1 MKTMGLHAVLTV
13 LSDAI
18 QQDASAEEVAALIDA
33 ADLSPSERE
42 DLRAIPYARLIPYQS
57 DLYYA
62 DRNMLAWGFSNTWH
76 CLRQLR
82 FGMDF
87 PSAERNFVVRFKTLH
102 PSPSHSVRELGALF
116 VHYLSQDCAT
126 LCAANPWLLDIA
138 EAERLE
144 TEVLYAVDNPLGK
157 PLDAPAREAFFAQD
171 LDAVLSAKVVRAEQ
185 VRITPW
191 RYAFP
196 EIKAAVSESEDSDK
210 PMPLDAPA
218 FHPLAAPRHYGIA
231 RNHDTL
237 APVWYH
243 ADETDARCLDAVTE
257 DIPRT
262 LEEVAEAILPHLSGK
277 DESEE
282 VLLARFLHWIDRAL
296 RLRYLLVA

>member
-1 MKTMGLHAVLTV
+1 
-13 LSDAI
+13 
-18 QQDASAEEVAALIDA
+18 
-33 ADLSPSERE
+33 
-42 DLRAIPYARLIPYQS
+42 
-57 DLYYA
+57 
-62 DRNMLAWGFSNTWH
+62 MLAWGFSNTWR

-82 FGMDF
+82 FGMDL
-87 PSAERNFVVRFKTLH
+87 PGAERDFVVRFKTLH

-116 VHYLSQDCAT
+116 VQYLSKDCAT
-126 LCAANPWLLDIA
+126 LCATRPWLLEIA

-157 PLDAPAREAFFAQD
+157 PLDSPAREAFFAQD
-171 LDAVLSAKVVRAEQ
+171 LDAVLSTRVVRAEQ
-185 VRITPW
+185 VCITSW
-191 RYAFP
+191 RYGFP
-196 EIKAAVSESEDSDK
+196 EIKATVSESEDSGE
-210 PMPLDAPA
+210 PIPFNAPT

-257 DIPRT
+257 DSPRT

-282 VLLARFLHWIDRAL
+282 ILLARFLQWIDLAL